1 MLKRIRACRICEA
14 HLPLEPNPVVR
25 AGEHARLLIVGQA
38 PGVKVHTTGIPWND
52 VSGDRLRGWLAM
64 DRDTFYDE
72 QRVAIV
78 PMGFCYPGRGRGG
91 DLPPRPECA
100 PTWHPQIM
108 PLLKEVRL
116 ILLIGQYAQTGYLG
130 TLRRENLTETVR
142 NARDYLPR
150 YLPLP
155 HPSPRNQMWLRR
167 HPWFEAGIL
176 PLLRERV
183 AAALA
188 DEVAINAS
196 IHARTGLP
204 PPASPPARTGRPAR
218 RRT

>member
-1 MLKRIRACRICEA
+1 MKLETLLKRIRACRICEA
-14 HLPLEPNPVVR
+14 HLPLGPNPVLQ

-38 PGVKVHTTGIPWND
+38 PGVKVHDTGIPWND
-52 VSGDRLRGWLAM
+52 VSGDRLRAWLAM
-64 DRDTFYDE
+64 DRETFYDA

-116 ILLIGQYAQTGYLG
+116 VLLVGQYAQAGYLG
-130 TLRRENLTETVR
+130 KLRRENLTETVR

-167 HPWFEAGIL
+167 HPWFEQAIL

-183 AAALA
+183 AVALA
-188 DEVAINAS
+188 DAPVSPAIVS
-196 IHARTGLP
+196 
-204 PPASPPARTGRPAR
+204 PAPARDRPR
-218 RRT
+218 R